1 MIKDNTYMAQTT
13 PAFSF
18 KVKVVTKKLLSAI
31 PERSRI
37 IIARRFGLDKDTEK
51 MTLEAIG
58 ETYDITRERVR
69 QIEANS
75 ISSIRKSDAFKEESA
90 VFAELALCVKSMGG
104 VVNEHDLL
112 EHLSKDVSAQNHFHF
127 LLILGDQF
135 KKEKETEDFHHRW
148 HVDAELSKK
157 IHDALKK
164 LYTSLPDDA
173 LIPETEMIKSF
184 MDNVKDVSEELK
196 NDQVVKRW
204 LRISKHIDKNPLGE
218 WGKTKSTNI
227 KVKGIRDYAYLAM
240 RKHGSPVHFKEIA
253 KLIQAV
259 FGKRA
264 HEATTHNE
272 LIKDDRFVLVGR
284 GLYALAEWG
293 YVSGVVRD
301 VIRKVLNKYG
311 PMTREEIFNKVMKE
325 RYVKENTVLVNLQN
339 STYFKKDADG
349 KYHATDKK

>member
-1 MIKDNTYMAQTT
+1 MANTT
-13 PAFSF
+13 PAFTF
-18 KVKVVTKKLLSAI
+18 KVKAVTKKLLSAI

-37 IIARRFGLDKDTEK
+37 IISKRFGIDKDKDTEK

-58 ETYDITRERVR
+58 EMYDITRERVR

-75 ISSIRKSDAFKEESA
+75 LAAIRKSNAYKEEA
-90 VFAELALCVKSMGG
+90 KVFVELATYVKSIGG
-104 VVNEHDLL
+104 LVAEHDLL
-112 EHLSKDVSAQNHFHF
+112 DHLSKDPATQNHYHF

-135 KKEKETEDFHHRW
+135 KKEKENDEFHHRW

-157 IHDALKK
+157 IHEALKK
-164 LYTSLPDDA
+164 LYGHLSDEA
-173 LIPETEMIKSF
+173 LIPETEMIKAF
-184 MDNVKDVSEELK
+184 MDNLKDVSEELK
-196 NDQVVKRW
+196 NEEVARRW

-218 WGKTKSTNI
+218 WGKSRSTNVR
-227 KVKGIRDYAYLAM
+227 VKGIRDYAYLAM

-253 KLIQAV
+253 KLIQKV

-272 LIKDDRFVLVGR
+272 LIKDERFVLVGR

-301 VIRKVLNKYG
+301 VIRKVLSKHG

-325 RYVKENTVLVNLQN
+325 RYVKENTILVNLQN
-339 STYFKKDADG
+339 NKYFKKDNAG
-349 KYHATDKK
+349 KYHAVEEK

>member
-1 MIKDNTYMAQTT
+1 MANST
-13 PAFSF
+13 PTFSF

-37 IIARRFGLDKDTEK
+37 IISKRFGIDKDKDTEK

-75 ISSIRKSDAFKEESA
+75 LASIRKSDAYKEEVK
-90 VFAELALCVKSMGG
+90 VFEELAAYVRKIGG
-104 VVNEHDLL
+104 VVAEHDLL
-112 EHLSKDVSAQNHFHF
+112 EHLSKDPSTQNHYHF

-135 KKEKETEDFHHRW
+135 RKEKETEEFHHRW
-148 HVDAELSKK
+148 HIDNDLSKK
-157 IHDALKK
+157 IHEALKK
-164 LYTSLPDDA
+164 LYGNLSDEA
-173 LIPETEMIKSF
+173 LIPETEMIKAF

-196 NDQVVKRW
+196 NDEVAKRW

-218 WGKTKSTNI
+218 WGKSGSTNVR
-227 KVKGIRDYAYLAM
+227 VKGIRDYAYLAM

-253 KLIQAV
+253 KLIQKV

-272 LIKDDRFVLVGR
+272 LIKDNRFVLVGR

-301 VIRKVLNKYG
+301 VIRKVLSKHG

-325 RYVKENTVLVNLQN
+325 RYVKENTILVNLQN
-339 STYFKKDADG
+339 NKYFKKDGSG
-349 KYHATDKK
+349 KYHAVEEK

>member
-1 MIKDNTYMAQTT
+1 MAHTT
-13 PAFSF
+13 PTFSF
-18 KVKVVTKKLLSAI
+18 KVKVVTKKLLTAI

-75 ISSIRKSDAFKEESA
+75 IASIRKSDAFKEEA
-90 VFAELALCVKSMGG
+90 KVFEELALYIKKIGG
-104 VVNEHDLL
+104 VVAEHDLL
-112 EHLSKDVSAQNHFHF
+112 DHLSKDLSTQNHFHF
-127 LLILGDQF
+127 LLIIGDQF

-164 LYTSLPDDA
+164 LYTNLSDEA

-184 MDNVKDVSEELK
+184 MDNVKDVSEDIK
-196 NDQVVKRW
+196 NAEVAKRW

-218 WGKTKSTNI
+218 WGKSGSTNVR
-227 KVKGIRDYAYLAM
+227 VKGIRDYAYLAM

-253 KLIQAV
+253 KLIQTV

-272 LIKDDRFVLVGR
+272 LIKDERFVLVGR

-311 PMTREEIFNKVMKE
+311 PMTREEIFNRVMKE

-339 STYFKKDADG
+339 SSYFKKDADG
-349 KYHATDKK
+349 KYHVTSEK

>member
-1 MIKDNTYMAQTT
+1 MANST
-13 PAFSF
+13 PTFSF
-18 KVKVVTKKLLSAI
+18 KVKVVTKKLLTAI

-75 ISSIRKSDAFKEESA
+75 IASIRKSDVFKEESA
-90 VFAELALCVKSMGG
+90 TFVELALCVKSMGG
-104 VVNEHDLL
+104 IISEHDLL
-112 EHLSKDVSAQNHFHF
+112 NHLSKDASTQNHFHF
-127 LLILGDQF
+127 LLIIGDQF

-148 HVDAELSKK
+148 HVDADLSKK
-157 IHDALKK
+157 IHEALKK
-164 LYTSLPDDA
+164 LYGNLDDDA

-196 NDQVVKRW
+196 NEEVAKRW

-218 WGKTKSTNI
+218 WGKTGSTNI
-227 KVKGIRDYAYLAM
+227 RVKGIRDYAYLAM

-253 KLIQAV
+253 KLIQTV

-272 LIKDDRFVLVGR
+272 LIKDTRFVLVGR

-301 VIRKVLNKYG
+301 VIRKVLKKNG
-311 PMTREEIFNKVMKE
+311 PMTREDIFNKVMKE
-325 RYVKENTVLVNLQN
+325 RYVKENTILVNLQN
-339 STYFKKDADG
+339 SVHFKKDAHG
-349 KYHATDKK
+349 KYHVTDEK

>member
-1 MIKDNTYMAQTT
+1 MANST
-13 PAFSF
+13 PVFSF
-18 KVKVVTKKLLSAI
+18 KVKAITKKLLGAI

-37 IIARRFGLDKDTEK
+37 IISKRFGIDKDKDTEK

-58 ETYDITRERVR
+58 EMYDITRERVR

-75 ISSIRKSDAFKEESA
+75 LAAIRKSAAYKEEA
-90 VFAELALCVKSMGG
+90 KVFAELATYVKSIGG
-104 VVNEHDLL
+104 LVAEHDLL
-112 EHLSKDVSAQNHFHF
+112 DHLSKDPSTQNHYHF

-135 KKEKETEDFHHRW
+135 KKEKESEDFHHRW
-148 HVDAELSKK
+148 HVDSDLSKK

-164 LYTSLPDDA
+164 LYSNLSDEA
-173 LIPETEMIKSF
+173 LIPETEIIKAF
-184 MDNVKDVSEELK
+184 MDNLKDVSEELK
-196 NDQVVKRW
+196 NEEIAKRW
-204 LRISKHIDKNPLGE
+204 LRIAKHIDKNPLGE
-218 WGKTKSTNI
+218 WGKSRSTNVR
-227 KVKGIRDYAYLAM
+227 VKGIRDYAYLAM

-253 KLIQAV
+253 KLIQKV

-301 VIRKVLNKYG
+301 VIKKVLAKHG
-311 PMTREEIFNKVMKE
+311 PMTREDIFNKVMKE
-325 RYVKENTVLVNLQN
+325 RYVKENTILVNLQN
-339 STYFKKDADG
+339 NKYFKKDSDG
-349 KYHATDKK
+349 KYHVVDEK